1 MASSIPGSALNASDA
16 LAPAPR
22 SWLRSGWRQL
32 RPWLCTK
39 SVIGFT
45 GVALMV
51 ICGIF
56 GPLLAPYDPQ
66 YQDLSAALT
75 APSLAGHLFG
85 TDHIG
90 RDILSRVIVGARTSL
105 IIAVCVV
112 CLSGVVGTVLGLV
125 SGYFGG
131 RTDFTIQKFVE
142 VIWAFPPLLLAISVV
157 AFLGQSLPILIGALA
172 AQRWIPFCRLTR
184 ANTLSLKERDYVT
197 VARSIGAGHARILL
211 KHLLPNML
219 QSVLIVGTFA
229 MATSIIAEA
238 SLSFLG
244 LGVPP
249 STPTWGGML
258 ADGRAYVSTAW
269 WIAVFPGLA
278 IFTTVLSINMIGD
291 VLRDNLDPK
300 LRSSG
305 RLH

>member
-1 MASSIPGSALNASDA
+1 MAVS
-16 LAPAPR
+16 APR
-22 SWLRSGWRQL
+22 FQSAWRRL
-32 RPWLCTK
+32 RPWLRTK
-39 SVIGFT
+39 ALIGFT
-45 GVALMV
+45 GVGLV
-51 ICGIF
+51 IVCGLF
-56 GPLLAPYDPQ
+56 GPLLAPYNPQ
-66 YQDLSAALT
+66 QQNLSAALM
-75 APSLAGHLFG
+75 APSWSGHLFG

-90 RDILSRVIVGARTSL
+90 RDILSRVIIGARTSL

-112 CLSGVVGTVLGLV
+112 LLSGIVGTALGMI
-125 SGYFGG
+125 SGYAGG
-131 RTDFTIQKFVE
+131 RTDFAIQKGVE
-142 VIWAFPPLLLAISVV
+142 VVWAFPPLLLAISVV
-157 AFLGQSLPILIGALA
+157 AFLGQDLPILIAALA

-197 VARSIGAGHARILL
+197 VARSIGATHTHILL
-211 KHLLPNML
+211 RHLLPNML

-249 STPTWGGML
+249 SIPTWGGML

-269 WIAVFPGLA
+269 WIAIFPGLA
-278 IFTTVLSINMIGD
+278 IFLTVLSINMIGD

-300 LRSSG
+300 LRRSG
-305 RLH
+305 GSR